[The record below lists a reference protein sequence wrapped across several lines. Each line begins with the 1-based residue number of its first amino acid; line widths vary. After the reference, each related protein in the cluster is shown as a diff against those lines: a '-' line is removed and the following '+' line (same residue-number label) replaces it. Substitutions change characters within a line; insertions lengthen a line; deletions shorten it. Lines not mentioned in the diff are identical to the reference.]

1 MLKKCLLSILGG
13 IICTILFYFLPCI
26 YFYGYNDALWN
37 KVTYDF
43 QPIGLMVAIF
53 AFSIFIFIDIVE
65 DGKKNNEVINIDSRG
80 EYPANV
86 LSNLHECPF
95 YFDGVYCAS
104 REGLLQAFKT
114 QFVNEQVRLCG
125 LSGREAQKSGQQYNN
140 WKDDQFLY
148 WKGKSFERGSQE
160 YQELLKG
167 VFDPENMSLD
177 VIIALLSTD
186 NKKLVHTIGK
196 SDVADTVLTEQ
207 EFCALMMNARD
218 ILREKGL
225 RYLK

>member
-1 MLKKCLLSILGG
+1 MLKKSLLSILGG
-13 IICTILFYFLPCI
+13 IACMILFYFLPCV
-26 YFYGYNDALWN
+26 YFYGYNDAFWN
-37 KVTYDF
+37 KVINF
-43 QPIGLMVAIF
+43 QAIGAMVTFF
-53 AFSIFIFIDIVE
+53 AFSIFILIDITE
-65 DGKKNNEVINIDSRG
+65 EYKKNKEVIDIDSRG
-80 EYPANV
+80 EYPADV

-125 LSGREAQKSGQQYNN
+125 LSGREAQKAGQQYNN

-148 WKGKSFERGSQE
+148 WKGRSFKRDSGE

-167 VFDPENMSLD
+167 VFNPENMSLD
-177 VIIALLSTD
+177 EIVALLSTG
-186 NKKLVHTIGK
+186 NKKLVHSVGK
-196 SDVADTVLTEQ
+196 SDIRDTVLTEQ
-207 EFCALMMNARD
+207 EFCTLMMNARD

-225 RYLK
+225 GYIE

>member
-1 MLKKCLLSILGG
+1 MLKRCLKSVFVGILG
-13 IICTILFYFLPCI
+13 IILCYMLPLI
-26 YFYGYNDALWN
+26 YSNPNIDNLWN
-37 KVTYDF
+37 AIVLDL
-43 QPIGLMVAIF
+43 PIIG
-53 AFSIFIFIDIVE
+53 IVFVVFVVLSYE
-65 DGKKNNEVINIDSRG
+65 SFFTSNKSKKEVIDIDSRG